1 MPYLSYKILSCQTQ
15 PSEDKYYYDIR
26 KVEYLNHTLSSDDR
40 LIWISDGAEIS
51 TVKSHDKENNLASW
65 KQIHKDWENEYEN
78 QFDVYEK
85 YLAKK
90 RFLNNVIAEFE
101 LWFRS
106 NDVEYP
112 SYISDD
118 YRSINFHGEIL
129 SLTAKNASII
139 RILHKHAKRQ
149 TPEVSFASLVTT
161 YEQDTN
167 VKYKNIKDMFSD
179 DNIK

>member
-1 MPYLSYKILSCQTQ
+1 MPYLSYKILSCQAQ

-26 KVEYLNHTLSSDDR
+26 KVEYLNHTQSSDDR

-90 RFLNNVIAEFE
+90 RFLNHVIEEFE
-101 LWFRS
+101 LWFKS
-106 NDVEYP
+106 NDVDYQIYTRKEFTP
-112 SYISDD
+112 SDD
-118 YRSINFHGEIL
+118 YRSINF
-129 SLTAKNASII
+129 
-139 RILHKHAKRQ
+139 Q
-149 TPEVSFASLVTT
+149 
-161 YEQDTN
+161 
-167 VKYKNIKDMFSD
+167 
-179 DNIK
+179 